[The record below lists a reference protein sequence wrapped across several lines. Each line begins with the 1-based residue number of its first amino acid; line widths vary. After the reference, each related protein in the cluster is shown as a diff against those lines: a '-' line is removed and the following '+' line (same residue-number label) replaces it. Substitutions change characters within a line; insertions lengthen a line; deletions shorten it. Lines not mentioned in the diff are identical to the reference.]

1 MADEQKTVILN
12 LQVDQSKA
20 VKDLEKTEAALLD
33 LKEEQRE
40 LNKEYRAGTIS
51 QQQYVR
57 ENLKLQT
64 AIKKENEQKNTLNKL
79 ITTESNSRNSLKLRV
94 SQLTK
99 EYDNLNTETAEGIKR
114 SDQLQKEL
122 AELNA
127 QINKSSKSAGLF
139 KDQIG
144 NYPDKLAEATSQ
156 MQIAGT
162 SVSDLGGKFTSFL
175 NPVTATIGA
184 LTALGTAYAS
194 TSVGAR
200 DLEFAQ
206 SRISAGFGLV
216 LEDLGRLVGGEEGGG
231 GQGLISRWLD
241 ATIEGQ
247 NKLLSIASA
256 GVFTDY
262 LEDIAEKSEKAAKAA
277 QLLQDLEISRAF
289 AAGFAKE
296 DERKAELQRR
306 LRDDELKSLQDRLD
320 ASEKITPILEQSS
333 KRTEIVIRAQIAAI
347 KESTINYKNNRQA
360 QLEVANLESEIL
372 DKQEEIT
379 GKLTENVAAR
389 NALLKL
395 IQEENENRRLIARQG
410 GRSGDEE
417 QATLQG
423 GANDPTGSGITK
435 GVDFQVDATEQAAQ
449 AQANI
454 IDAANKAKFDS
465 TVKYNELR
473 VENEKATNAALA
485 NIAGNAA
492 ELFDE
497 STGAYQILASAQT
510 LISTYTAAQRAFE
523 AMAGIP
529 VIGPGLGA
537 AAAALAVAQGLQRV
551 AAINGVGFAEGG
563 YTGDGGKY
571 DVAGVVHKGEYV
583 APKSVVSSPAAK
595 PHLRAL
601 ERMRGGYADGGFVAN
616 TNTFEA
622 NQTMAMM
629 NMVRMLPAPVVSVV
643 EINRESRRVA
653 VKESRSRI

>member
-20 VKDLEKTEAALLD
+20 VKDLEKTEAAILD

-64 AIKKENEQKNTLNKL
+64 AIKKENDQKNTLNKL
-79 ITTESNSRNSLKLRV
+79 ITTESNSRNALKLRV

-122 AELNA
+122 SELNA
-127 QINKSSKSAGLF
+127 QITKSSKSAGLF

-144 NYPDKLAEATSQ
+144 NYPQAFGEAAKGIN
-156 MQIAGT
+156 IAGT
-162 SVSDLGGKFTSFL
+162 SVGDLGTKISSFI
-175 NPVTATIGA
+175 NPATAAVGIITALGSAYARSTIGA
-184 LTALGTAYAS
+184 K
-194 TSVGAR
+194 

-206 SRISAGFGLV
+206 NRLAAATTVATNAFASLISSA
-216 LEDLGRLVGGEEGGG
+216 ED
-231 GQGLISRWLD
+231 GQGLFSSLLDGILDRFLPAISQVSETV
-241 ATIEGQ
+241 A
-247 NKLLSIASA
+247 LLQEE
-256 GVFTDY
+256 
-262 LEDIAEKSEKAAKAA
+262 LEDIGREELEIRANISDRLEENQELLTLIADENETLNSKLNATNAIIANLTNNQAELVSVKEKELKATETLLAFDQQNEDLQTRVLEIKRELAKAQA
-277 QLLQDLEISRAF
+277 DTEKRIQATIRTQQDLNRQI
-289 AAGFAKE
+289 
-296 DERKAELQRR
+296 AEEAR
-306 LRDDELKSLQDRLD
+306 LRGLVQ
-320 ASEKITPILEQSS
+320 
-333 KRTEIVIRAQIAAI
+333 
-347 KESTINYKNNRQA
+347 
-360 QLEVANLESEIL
+360 
-372 DKQEEIT
+372 
-379 GKLTENVAAR
+379 
-389 NALLKL
+389 
-395 IQEENENRRLIARQG
+395 RQG
-410 GRSGDEE
+410 GRSGAEE

-423 GANDPTGSGITK
+423 GANAPTGSGIAE

-465 TVKYNELR
+465 TAKYNELR

-601 ERMRGGYADGGFVAN
+601 ERMRGGYSDGGFVTN

-622 NQTMAMM
+622 NQTLAMM
-629 NMVRMLPAPVVSVV
+629 NMVRMLPPPVVSVV

-653 VKESRSRI
+653 VKESMSRI

>member
-64 AIKKENEQKNTLNKL
+64 AIKKENDQKNTLNKL
-79 ITTESNSRNSLKLRV
+79 ITTESNSRNALKLRV

-127 QINKSSKSAGLF
+127 QITKSSKSAGLF

-144 NYPDKLAEATSQ
+144 NYPQAFGEAAKGIN
-156 MQIAGT
+156 IAGT
-162 SVSDLGGKFTSFL
+162 SVGDLGTKISSFI
-175 NPVTATIGA
+175 NPATAAVGIITALGSAYARSTIGA
-184 LTALGTAYAS
+184 K
-194 TSVGAR
+194 

-206 SRISAGFGLV
+206 NRLAAATTVATNAFASLISSA
-216 LEDLGRLVGGEEGGG
+216 ED
-231 GQGLISRWLD
+231 GQGLFSSLLDGILDRFLPAISQVSETV
-241 ATIEGQ
+241 A
-247 NKLLSIASA
+247 LLQEE
-256 GVFTDY
+256 
-262 LEDIAEKSEKAAKAA
+262 LEDIGREELEIRANISDRLEENQELLTLIADENETLNSKLNATNAIIANLTNNQSELVSVKEKELKATETLLAFDQQNEDLQTRVLEIKRELAKAQA
-277 QLLQDLEISRAF
+277 DTEKRIQATIRTQQDLNRQI
-289 AAGFAKE
+289 
-296 DERKAELQRR
+296 AEEAR
-306 LRDDELKSLQDRLD
+306 LRGLVQ
-320 ASEKITPILEQSS
+320 
-333 KRTEIVIRAQIAAI
+333 
-347 KESTINYKNNRQA
+347 
-360 QLEVANLESEIL
+360 
-372 DKQEEIT
+372 
-379 GKLTENVAAR
+379 
-389 NALLKL
+389 
-395 IQEENENRRLIARQG
+395 RQG
-410 GRSGDEE
+410 GRSGAEE

-423 GANDPTGSGITK
+423 GANTPTGSGIMG

-465 TVKYNELR
+465 TAKYNELR

-485 NIAGNAA
+485 NITGNAA

-583 APKSVVSSPAAK
+583 APKNVVSSPAAK

-601 ERMRGGYADGGFVAN
+601 ERMRGGYADGGFVTN

-622 NQTMAMM
+622 NQSLAMM
-629 NMVRMLPAPVVSVV
+629 NMIRMLPAPVVSVV

-653 VKESRSRI
+653 VKESMSRI

>member
-20 VKDLEKTEAALLD
+20 VKDLEKTEAAILD

-64 AIKKENEQKNTLNKL
+64 AIKKENDQKNTLNKL
-79 ITTESNSRNSLKLRV
+79 ITTESNSRNALKLRV

-122 AELNA
+122 SELNA
-127 QINKSSKSAGLF
+127 QITKSSKSAGLF

-144 NYPDKLAEATSQ
+144 NYPQAFGEAAKGIN
-156 MQIAGT
+156 IAGT
-162 SVSDLGGKFTSFL
+162 SVGDLGTKISSFI
-175 NPVTATIGA
+175 NPATAAVGIITALGSAYARSTIGA
-184 LTALGTAYAS
+184 K
-194 TSVGAR
+194 

-206 SRISAGFGLV
+206 NRLAAATTVATNAFASLISSA
-216 LEDLGRLVGGEEGGG
+216 ED
-231 GQGLISRWLD
+231 GQGLFSSLLDGILDRFLPAISQVSETV
-241 ATIEGQ
+241 A
-247 NKLLSIASA
+247 LLQEE
-256 GVFTDY
+256 
-262 LEDIAEKSEKAAKAA
+262 LEDIGREELEIRANISDRLEENQELLTLIADENETLNSKLNATNAIIANLTNNQAELVSVKEKELKATETLLAFDQQNEDLQTRVLEIKRELAKAQA
-277 QLLQDLEISRAF
+277 DTEKRIQATIRTQQDLNRQI
-289 AAGFAKE
+289 
-296 DERKAELQRR
+296 AEEAR
-306 LRDDELKSLQDRLD
+306 LRGLVQ
-320 ASEKITPILEQSS
+320 
-333 KRTEIVIRAQIAAI
+333 
-347 KESTINYKNNRQA
+347 
-360 QLEVANLESEIL
+360 
-372 DKQEEIT
+372 
-379 GKLTENVAAR
+379 
-389 NALLKL
+389 
-395 IQEENENRRLIARQG
+395 RQG
-410 GRSGDEE
+410 GRSGAEE
-417 QATLQG
+417 QGTLQG
-423 GANDPTGSGITK
+423 SANTPTGSGITQ

-465 TVKYNELR
+465 TAKYNEMR

-583 APKSVVSSPAAK
+583 APKNVVSSPAAK

-601 ERMRGGYADGGFVAN
+601 ERMRGGYADGGFVTN

-622 NQTMAMM
+622 NQSLAMM
-629 NMVRMLPAPVVSVV
+629 NMIRMLPAPVVSVV

>member
-20 VKDLEKTEAALLD
+20 VKDLEKTEAAILD

-64 AIKKENEQKNTLNKL
+64 AIKKENDQKNTLNKL
-79 ITTESNSRNSLKLRV
+79 ITTESNSRNALKLRV

-122 AELNA
+122 SELNA
-127 QINKSSKSAGLF
+127 QITKSSKSAGLF

-144 NYPDKLAEATSQ
+144 NYPQAFGEAAKGIN
-156 MQIAGT
+156 IAGT
-162 SVSDLGGKFTSFL
+162 SVGDLGTKISSFI
-175 NPVTATIGA
+175 NPATAAVGIITALGSAYARSTIGA
-184 LTALGTAYAS
+184 K
-194 TSVGAR
+194 

-206 SRISAGFGLV
+206 NRLAAATTVATNAFASLISSA
-216 LEDLGRLVGGEEGGG
+216 ED
-231 GQGLISRWLD
+231 GQGLFSSLLDGILDRFLPAISQVSETV
-241 ATIEGQ
+241 A
-247 NKLLSIASA
+247 LLQEE
-256 GVFTDY
+256 
-262 LEDIAEKSEKAAKAA
+262 LEDIGREELEIRANISDRLEENQELLTLIADENETLNSKLNATNAIIANLTNNQSELVSVKEKELKATETLLAFDQQNEDLQTRVLEIKRELAKAQA
-277 QLLQDLEISRAF
+277 DTEKRIQATIRTQQDLNRQI
-289 AAGFAKE
+289 
-296 DERKAELQRR
+296 AEEAR
-306 LRDDELKSLQDRLD
+306 LRGLVQ
-320 ASEKITPILEQSS
+320 
-333 KRTEIVIRAQIAAI
+333 
-347 KESTINYKNNRQA
+347 
-360 QLEVANLESEIL
+360 
-372 DKQEEIT
+372 
-379 GKLTENVAAR
+379 
-389 NALLKL
+389 
-395 IQEENENRRLIARQG
+395 RQG
-410 GRSGDEE
+410 GRSGAEE

-423 GANDPTGSGITK
+423 GANTPTGSGIMG

-465 TVKYNELR
+465 TAKYNELR

-485 NIAGNAA
+485 NITGNAA

-583 APKSVVSSPAAK
+583 APKNVVSSPAAK

-601 ERMRGGYADGGFVAN
+601 ERMRGGYADGGFVTN

-622 NQTMAMM
+622 NQSLAMM
-629 NMVRMLPAPVVSVV
+629 NMIRMLPAPVVSVV

-653 VKESRSRI
+653 VKESMSRI

>member
-64 AIKKENEQKNTLNKL
+64 AIKKENEQKSTLNKL
-79 ITTESNSRNSLKLRV
+79 INAESGSRNALRLKI
-94 SQLTK
+94 SQLRK
-99 EYDNLNTETAEGIKR
+99 EYDDLNTETEEGAKR
-114 SDQLQKEL
+114 ARALAIEL
-122 AELNA
+122 SNLNDKL
-127 QINKSSKSAGLF
+127 NRGSKNAGFF
-139 KDQIG
+139 KDNIG
-144 NYPDKLAEATSQ
+144 QYPTALAEAAKG
-156 MQIAGT
+156 INVAGV
-162 SVSDLGGKFTSFL
+162 SVGDLSGKLAAFV
-175 NPVTATIGA
+175 NPATAAVGV
-184 LTALGTAYAS
+184 LTALGSAYARS
-194 TSVGAR
+194 TVGAK

-206 SRISAGFGLV
+206 NRLAAATTLATNAFASFISSA
-216 LEDLGRLVGGEEGGG
+216 ED
-231 GQGLISRWLD
+231 GQGLFSSLLDGILDRFLPAISQVSE
-241 ATIEGQ
+241 TIT
-247 NKLLSIASA
+247 LLQEE
-256 GVFTDY
+256 
-262 LEDIAEKSEKAAKAA
+262 LEDIGREELEIRANISDRLEENQELLTLIADESETLNNKLNATNAIIANLTNNQAELVSVKQKELKATETLLAFDQYNEDLQTRVLEIKRELAKAQA
-277 QLLQDLEISRAF
+277 DTEKRIQATIRTQQDLNRQI
-289 AAGFAKE
+289 
-296 DERKAELQRR
+296 AEEAR
-306 LRDDELKSLQDRLD
+306 LRGLVQ
-320 ASEKITPILEQSS
+320 
-333 KRTEIVIRAQIAAI
+333 
-347 KESTINYKNNRQA
+347 
-360 QLEVANLESEIL
+360 
-372 DKQEEIT
+372 
-379 GKLTENVAAR
+379 
-389 NALLKL
+389 
-395 IQEENENRRLIARQG
+395 RQG
-410 GRSGDEE
+410 GRSGAEE

-423 GANDPTGSGITK
+423 GANAPTGSGITD

-485 NIAGNAA
+485 NLTGNAA

-583 APKSVVSSPAAK
+583 APQKVVNSPAAK

-622 NQTMAMM
+622 NQTLAMM
-629 NMVRMLPAPVVSVV
+629 NMVRMLPPPVVSVV

>member
-64 AIKKENEQKNTLNKL
+64 AIKKENDQKNTLNKL
-79 ITTESNSRNSLKLRV
+79 ITTESNSRNALKLRV

-122 AELNA
+122 SELNA
-127 QINKSSKSAGLF
+127 QITKSSKSAGLF

-144 NYPDKLAEATSQ
+144 NYPQAFGEAAKGIN
-156 MQIAGT
+156 IAGT
-162 SVSDLGGKFTSFL
+162 SVGDLGTKISSFI
-175 NPVTATIGA
+175 NPATAAVGIITALGSAYARSTIGA
-184 LTALGTAYAS
+184 K
-194 TSVGAR
+194 

-206 SRISAGFGLV
+206 NRLAAAATLTTNAFASFISSA
-216 LEDLGRLVGGEEGGG
+216 ED
-231 GQGLISRWLD
+231 GQGLFSSLLDGILDRFLPAISQISETV
-241 ATIEGQ
+241 A
-247 NKLLSIASA
+247 LLQEE
-256 GVFTDY
+256 
-262 LEDIAEKSEKAAKAA
+262 LEDIGREELEIRANISDRLEENQELLTLIADENETLNNKLNATNAIIANLTNNQAELVSVKEKELKATETLLAFDQQNEDLQTRVLEIKRELAKAQA
-277 QLLQDLEISRAF
+277 DTEKRIQATIRTQQDLNRQI
-289 AAGFAKE
+289 
-296 DERKAELQRR
+296 AEEAR
-306 LRDDELKSLQDRLD
+306 LRGLVQ
-320 ASEKITPILEQSS
+320 
-333 KRTEIVIRAQIAAI
+333 
-347 KESTINYKNNRQA
+347 
-360 QLEVANLESEIL
+360 
-372 DKQEEIT
+372 
-379 GKLTENVAAR
+379 
-389 NALLKL
+389 
-395 IQEENENRRLIARQG
+395 RQG
-410 GRSGDEE
+410 GRSGAEE

-423 GANDPTGSGITK
+423 GANAPTGSGITE

>member
-20 VKDLEKTEAALLD
+20 VKDLEKTEAAILD

-64 AIKKENEQKNTLNKL
+64 AIKKENDQKNTLNKL
-79 ITTESNSRNSLKLRV
+79 ITTESNSRNALKLRV

-122 AELNA
+122 SELNA
-127 QINKSSKSAGLF
+127 QITKSSKSAGLF

-144 NYPDKLAEATSQ
+144 NYPQAFGEAAKGIN
-156 MQIAGT
+156 IAGT
-162 SVSDLGGKFTSFL
+162 SVGDLGTKISSFI
-175 NPVTATIGA
+175 NPATAAVGIITALGSAYARSTIGA
-184 LTALGTAYAS
+184 K
-194 TSVGAR
+194 

-206 SRISAGFGLV
+206 NRLAAATTVATNAFASLISSA
-216 LEDLGRLVGGEEGGG
+216 ED
-231 GQGLISRWLD
+231 GQGLFSSLLDGILDRFLPAISQVSETV
-241 ATIEGQ
+241 A
-247 NKLLSIASA
+247 LLQEE
-256 GVFTDY
+256 
-262 LEDIAEKSEKAAKAA
+262 LEDIGREELEIRANISDRLEENQELLTLIADENETLNSKLNATNAIIANLTNNQAELVSVKEKELKATETLLAFDQQNEDLQTRVLEIKRELAKAQA
-277 QLLQDLEISRAF
+277 DTEKRIQATIRTQQDLNRQI
-289 AAGFAKE
+289 
-296 DERKAELQRR
+296 AEEAR
-306 LRDDELKSLQDRLD
+306 LRGLVQ
-320 ASEKITPILEQSS
+320 
-333 KRTEIVIRAQIAAI
+333 
-347 KESTINYKNNRQA
+347 
-360 QLEVANLESEIL
+360 
-372 DKQEEIT
+372 
-379 GKLTENVAAR
+379 
-389 NALLKL
+389 
-395 IQEENENRRLIARQG
+395 RQG
-410 GRSGDEE
+410 GRSGAEE

-423 GANDPTGSGITK
+423 GANAPTGSGITE

-449 AQANI
+449 AQANM

-465 TVKYNELR
+465 TAKYNEMR

-583 APKSVVSSPAAK
+583 APKNVVSSPAAK

-601 ERMRGGYADGGFVAN
+601 ERMRGGYADGGFVTN

-622 NQTMAMM
+622 NQSLVMM
-629 NMVRMLPAPVVSVV
+629 NMIRMLPAPVVSVV

-653 VKESRSRI
+653 VKESMSRI